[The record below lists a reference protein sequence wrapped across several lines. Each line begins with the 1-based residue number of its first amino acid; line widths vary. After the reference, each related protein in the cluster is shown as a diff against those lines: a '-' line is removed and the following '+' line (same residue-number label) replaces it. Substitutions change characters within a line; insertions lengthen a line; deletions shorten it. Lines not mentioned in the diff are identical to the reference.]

1 MMRGQSQGT
10 RERRNEAREPKGNRM
25 TPRHVRGKAT
35 WTRTLSVDFRL
46 GGLSGEGRRSIPEGE
61 SKKPPPRDWLGS
73 DNDLCIRVLNTHRR
87 LLGGGLGSYMS
98 CVTKDAVRMH
108 CSIRMG
114 MHQMHRHGEN
124 HQKSAHPSKQGAADT
139 GSLFPILARHL
150 HCNHYTAPAFLSA
163 CNGRFPRRAALTERE
178 PDPGRMVWRYK
189 GNVGCKRGRR
199 EEH

>member
-1 MMRGQSQGT
+1 VCISVAFYLTRANPFQVFMRCINTRCMPEPRLRGQSQGA

-25 TPRHVRGKAT
+25 TPRQVRGKAT

-87 LLGGGLGSYMS
+87 LLGGGLGSHMS

-108 CSIRMG
+108 CPIRMG
-114 MHQMHRHGEN
+114 MHQMHRHCRWQRKRGPFLQDCGPSSAGSN
-124 HQKSAHPSKQGAADT
+124 HFRH
-139 GSLFPILARHL
+139 FPAQR
-150 HCNHYTAPAFLSA
+150 A
-163 CNGRFPRRAALTERE
+163 GRFAFVLFLAA
-178 PDPGRMVWRYK
+178 
-189 GNVGCKRGRR
+189 
-199 EEH
+199 